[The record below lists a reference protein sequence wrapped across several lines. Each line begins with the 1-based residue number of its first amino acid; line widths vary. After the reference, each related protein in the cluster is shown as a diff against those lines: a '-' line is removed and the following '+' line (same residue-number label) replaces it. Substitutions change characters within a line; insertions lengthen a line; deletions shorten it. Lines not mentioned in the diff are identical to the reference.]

1 MAGASG
7 GGRGFTNQGHPQV
20 QSGKGRWEVTTKQER
35 QLDELRGMWISG
47 LVLLIGAVRRGDF
60 ETLGTIHA
68 GVFDLML
75 HGADLCKAIA
85 SESKPRKKTKK
96 ASKS

>member
-1 MAGASG
+1 
-7 GGRGFTNQGHPQV
+7 
-20 QSGKGRWEVTTKQER
+20 VTTKQER

-47 LVLLIGAVRRGDF
+47 LVLVIGAVRRGDF

-68 GVFDLML
+68 GVFDLMQRD
-75 HGADLCKAIA
+75 AELCKAI
-85 SESKPRKKTKK
+85 SSGSKTRSKKTKK